1 MKMDAVKSLMKLQ
14 DDRFDRAPADYAQ
27 GIEELSKAI
36 SAEPQLLEAI
46 TPETLEALTAANYH
60 MIRQAAERAIS
71 NNTE

>member
-14 DDRFDRAPADYAQ
+14 DDRYDRAPADYAQ

-46 TPETLEALTAANYH
+46 TPKTLEALTTANYH

-71 NNTE
+71 NNTV